1 MYKLTEQDQ
10 AIVRLADM
18 AAIPRDPANSDYQ
31 AFLRWEAE
39 GNVPLPTFTEKELL
53 EMARQSKLREIE
65 ESKLAHASQPL
76 VLDGYSFDADYENI
90 PGAVIAALVDP
101 TYTTTWVTAD
111 NQVVSLSSAQ
121 VVTLGQLL
129 KEQKTFAVIRA
140 RELKDQALAATIQE
154 QLEAIVW

>member
-18 AAIPRDPANSDYQ
+18 AAIPRDPANPDYQ
-31 AFLRWEAE
+31 AFLQWEAE
-39 GNVPLPTFTEKELL
+39 GNVPLPVFTEKELL

-65 ESKLAHASQPL
+65 ESRLAHASQPL

-90 PGAVIAALVDP
+90 PGAVIAALVNP
-101 TYTTTWVTAD
+101 TYTTPWVTAD

-121 VVTLGQLL
+121 VVALGQLL
-129 KEQKTFAVIRA
+129 KEQKTLAVTRA
-140 RELKDQALAATIQE
+140 RELKDQVLAATTQE
-154 QLEAIVW
+154 QLEGIVW